1 MEGNHL
7 HFIDVKT
14 EAPQGFSPGKTGVG
28 RIPRKSNQELNFN
41 HGKSS
46 LGLQLRSRDRLEGT
60 SSGLGNPGRGIL
72 EQKVSGPGP
81 RHLSGP
87 LLPDDKTLS
96 RRRPRRSGEV
106 SVLSWEK
113 N

>member
-1 MEGNHL
+1 MVATFAFFCFNAGAML
-7 HFIDVKT
+7 T
-14 EAPQGFSPGKTGVG
+14 TGQKRCG
-28 RIPRKSNQELNFN
+28 RNTVTTASEVPV
-41 HGKSS
+41 
-46 LGLQLRSRDRLEGT
+46 RDRLEGT

-72 EQKVSGPGP
+72 EQKDSGPGP